1 VAFADS
7 NPFNHA
13 SVTVLGGMPP
23 VGVKLESEPLERR
36 KGMEEEERWRG
47 REEERGRGVRGDLH
61 GELDIKTLP
70 HAHLHRNPPPNLA
83 PLNEHPTPHAHP

>member
-36 KGMEEEERWRG
+36 KGTEEEERR
-47 REEERGRGVRGDLH
+47 RGVEVERKRG
-61 GELDIKTLP
+61 GEGTGG
-70 HAHLHRNPPPNLA
+70 
-83 PLNEHPTPHAHP
+83 